1 MLLPDHSVGVI
12 LGYSRK
18 AASVVRRTYFEAVAH
33 QVGGGRLFRRWRKRL
48 YFVWV
53 AIRNRR
59 SCRDWYHFLD
69 SAPVQPFLSIYP
81 ALSLKPLKPYLSLSL
96 DISERTRVIQDS
108 LLLLATHWESFQHI
122 IGGQNPAIATI
133 DLGPDGMTSLCL
145 EYNRQKEG
153 ELSLLLRM
161 TDGRVAAM
169 SSFAFDRRSDG
180 KYVMRI
186 GRIQGV
192 KDHEL
197 LRSLEKAMH
206 GLRPKSLMLFASQ
219 ELAHTFD
226 IQEIFGVSNA
236 NQVYKKK
243 VLIPI
248 PGLRKLSFD
257 YDGFWREAGGTPDAD
272 GWFRLPQSLVKRTIS
287 EIKPNKRSMYNK
299 RYAMLDNISN
309 QIRSSGARKSQQ
321 GLAIADNNSII
332 ADPHLQAKI
341 TDGIATTA

>member
-12 LGYSRK
+12 LGFTRK
-18 AASVVRRTYFEAVAH
+18 ATSVIRRTYSEAAAH
-33 QVGGGRLFRRWRKRL
+33 HGNGTRMLRRWRKRL

-69 SAPVQPFLSIYP
+69 SAPVQPFLSLFP
-81 ALSLKPLKPYLSLSL
+81 ALPLKPLKPYLALSL
-96 DISERTRVIQDS
+96 GINERTRVIQDS
-108 LLLLATHWESFQHI
+108 LLLLTTHWESFQHI
-122 IGGQNPAIATI
+122 IGGRNPVIATI
-133 DLGPDGMTSLCL
+133 DLGPDRIVSLCL

-161 TDGRVAAM
+161 ADGRTAAI
-169 SSFAFDRRSDG
+169 SSFAFDRRPDG

-197 LRSLEKAMH
+197 LRCLEKAMH

-219 ELAHTFD
+219 ELARAFD
-226 IQEIFGVSNA
+226 VKEIFGVSNV
-236 NQVYKKK
+236 NQVYRKK

-257 YDGFWREAGGTPDAD
+257 YDGFWREAGGTLDPD
-272 GWFRLPQSLVKRTIS
+272 GWFRLPPSLEKRNIS

-299 RYAMLDNISN
+299 RYAMLDSISD
-309 QIRSSGARKSQQ
+309 QIRSSGVQESQQ
-321 GLAIADNNSII
+321 GLSITTK
-332 ADPHLQAKI
+332 QAASL
-341 TDGIATTA
+341 GQR